1 MLSVN
6 SEIADNNID
15 TYSSDTDLS
24 IDKKFEESNEY
35 IEDEEEASLDLV
47 NLRNSDPDNIK
58 IYFRSK
64 KKISAKVIYDDDDMK
79 LPLSNITVS
88 GYIPLFQRN
97 IERLLNFGETL
108 VDTFSLPTE
117 EEIAIRRPFHH
128 YDKDTSFDSRQAA
141 FCEIN
146 KKHQIFIDNYDNLYI
161 YRLDAQKLKEKYKPS
176 VSFAAVDIDD
186 TASNESYSEANID
199 DTASNESYSEANI
212 DDTASNESY
221 SEANIDD
228 TASNE
233 SYSEANID
241 TRKTGKYEYE
251 IDHYRNAAANCLAF
265 MLWRNYKNILP
276 TQLSGYWAFQ
286 VFHKYR
292 FGECRDTTN
301 KINHSFF
308 ETLIENPG
316 TNKTTQSLITIKSW
330 INYSRPVYMEIKRG
344 NPGKQREI
352 SIKEFDMMLN
362 QISANELNKILKLL
376 LISIEYYNSGIDQK
390 YNDADPDFANRLDL
404 KVIVSAIKSEKPQ
417 LRTPEFWLG
426 SLSEEALSIKL
437 GEEQSL
443 ITDPSN
449 NCPSVAA

>member
-1 MLSVN
+1 MIENKPSAKVKIHCCRLN

-15 TYSSDTDLS
+15 TYSSDTDLC
-24 IDKKFEESNEY
+24 IDKKFEESNKY

-79 LPLSNITVS
+79 LPFSNITVS

-161 YRLDAQKLKEKYKPS
+161 YRLDAQKLKERYKRS

-221 SEANIDD
+221 SEANID
-228 TASNE
+228 
-233 SYSEANID
+233 
-241 TRKTGKYEYE
+241 
-251 IDHYRNAAANCLAF
+251 
-265 MLWRNYKNILP
+265 ILMTP
-276 TQLSGYWAFQ
+276 HQMNL
-286 VFHKYR
+286 
-292 FGECRDTTN
+292 
-301 KINHSFF
+301 
-308 ETLIENPG
+308 
-316 TNKTTQSLITIKSW
+316 
-330 INYSRPVYMEIKRG
+330 
-344 NPGKQREI
+344 
-352 SIKEFDMMLN
+352 
-362 QISANELNKILKLL
+362 ILKPILMTPHQMN
-376 LISIEYYNSGIDQK
+376 LILKPILMTPHQMNLILKPILIPAKQENMNTKSITTEMQQ
-390 YNDADPDFANRLDL
+390 L
-404 KVIVSAIKSEKPQ
+404 IVWH
-417 LRTPEFWLG
+417 LCY
-426 SLSEEALSIKL
+426 
-437 GEEQSL
+437 GE
-443 ITDPSN
+443 ITKIYCLHN
-449 NCPSVAA
+449 